1 MSTPRAFHFT
11 NAQIGTISTRADGG
25 IGFRVSTGEI
35 PAEHLALF
43 FSLKQQNVELL
54 ITPLDR
60 EEGDEAVEVT
70 SEAEEKTLS
79 QRIRAVLY
87 VLYKQ
92 KGGELESFRDFYEH
106 WQTKWLEHLKSKLEP
121 DDR

>member
-1 MSTPRAFHFT
+1 MPRAFHFT

-25 IGFRVSTGEI
+25 ISFRVATGEI

-60 EEGDEAVEVT
+60 EEGDEAVEVK
-70 SEAEEKTLS
+70 SEADSKTPS
-79 QRIRAVLY
+79 QRLRACLWVLWDQQGR
-87 VLYKQ
+87 KQ
-92 KGGELESFRDFYEH
+92 PFATFYEE
-106 WQTKWLEHLKSKLEP
+106 QIFRICEKIKEKL
-121 DDR
+121 D

>member
-1 MSTPRAFHFT
+1 MESPRSFHFQ

-25 IGFRVSTGEI
+25 ISYRVSTGEI
-35 PAEHLALF
+35 PPEHLALF
-43 FSLKQQNVELL
+43 FSLKQKNVEILV
-54 ITPLDR
+54 TPLDR
-60 EEGDEAVEVT
+60 EEGDEAVEVK
-70 SEAEEKTLS
+70 SELEEKTLS

-106 WQTKWLEHLKSKLEP
+106 WQTKWLEHLKSKLDP
-121 DDR
+121 TD

>member
-1 MSTPRAFHFT
+1 MTSPRSFHFA

-43 FSLKQQNVELL
+43 FALKQQNIELL

-60 EEGDEAVEVT
+60 DEGDEAIEVK
-70 SEAEEKTLS
+70 SEIEEKTLS
-79 QRIRAVLY
+79 QRIRAALY

-92 KGGELESFRDFYEH
+92 KSKDGESFRDFYEH
-106 WQTKWLEHLKSKLEP
+106 WQTKWLEHIKGKLEP
-121 DDR
+121 ES